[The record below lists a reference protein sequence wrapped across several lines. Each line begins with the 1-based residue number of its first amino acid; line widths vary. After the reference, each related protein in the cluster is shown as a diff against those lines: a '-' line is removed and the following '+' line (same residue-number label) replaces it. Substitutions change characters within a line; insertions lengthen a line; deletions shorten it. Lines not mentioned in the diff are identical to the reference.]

1 MLPEDKQEFASQLRR
16 RQLQRQLPLH
26 DLDPRFC
33 TSLNEK
39 ETAKYEKFIEKRRK
53 KAAGIGQIGEV
64 SSSGNLVGTK
74 ACLFFFPGLAKSGE
88 WWCDA
93 GTSRGSLSFFFS
105 SFFPL
110 SMSTRKDFSQ
120 NAQYLN

>member
-33 TSLNEK
+33 SSLNEK

-64 SSSGNLVGTK
+64 SSSGSLVRSLNLIVSALGKKTTIQNGGT
-74 ACLFFFPGLAKSGE
+74 AKLYE
-88 WWCDA
+88 HIILHA
-93 GTSRGSLSFFFS
+93 
-105 SFFPL
+105 
-110 SMSTRKDFSQ
+110 
-120 NAQYLN
+120 